1 MSTQINTRPSGRVK
15 PVFIKASEV
24 KALTIW
30 DNRRKMERARLA
42 GNLQLIKKDGQ
53 NFYNLNSI
61 DPRFL
66 KHPL

>member
-1 MSTQINTRPSGRVK
+1 MESTRVK

-42 GNLQLIKKDGQ
+42 GNLQLIRMNGGIV
-53 NFYNLNSI
+53 YNLNNI
-61 DPRFL
+61 DQRFL
-66 KHPL
+66 IKQIQ